1 MPCAT
6 RLYTLPILT
15 SLPHRY
21 KLRPFY
27 ADGTPVIHSDN
38 QLLPVLHE
46 IYSLVYELHDERE
59 PIPDLELII
68 QSDDCAPRSQPLTGS
83 ACRAVAPLTHVRW
96 RPRAAQTAGPASP
109 TASCCRC

>member
-1 MPCAT
+1 MLHVCT
-6 RLYTLPILT
+6 RSQSSPGC
-15 SLPHRY
+15 PHRY

-83 ACRAVAPLTHVRW
+83 A
-96 RPRAAQTAGPASP
+96 
-109 TASCCRC
+109 